1 MTIKQWYK
9 TLLDD
14 QILMN
19 VEDDSLPQLIA
30 CRVELLNP
38 SCNWKAIWSNVRMKG
53 LTSEL
58 MSFLFKL
65 VHQLL
70 PSRNRIARMS
80 VGGTSDNRCLLCN
93 TNSEE
98 NLIHAFFMCPN
109 NHIAGLALLGF
120 VQKVEPNLSE
130 EDAVTLNFSDQINDT
145 EKLAVLYLLGTGLKF
160 IWECRIEK
168 KTIQLY
174 VIRAKLEAKIE
185 LLRKTR
191 YVNIATLMS
200 NMIM

>member
-1 MTIKQWYK
+1 MYWVKKIFQTLPGLPPYYDKNFFRTIKHYQDNSTMNIGCMTIKQWYK
-9 TLLDD
+9 TLLND

-19 VEDDSLPQLIA
+19 EEQDSLPQLIP

-38 SCNWKAIWSNVRMKG
+38 GCNWQATWSNVRMKG

-70 PSRNRIARMS
+70 PSRNRIARMN

-98 NLIHAFFMCPN
+98 NFIHAFFMCPN
-109 NHIAGLALLGF
+109 NHIAGLH
-120 VQKVEPNLSE
+120 S
-130 EDAVTLNFSDQINDT
+130 
-145 EKLAVLYLLGTGLKF
+145 
-160 IWECRIEK
+160 
-168 KTIQLY
+168 
-174 VIRAKLEAKIE
+174 
-185 LLRKTR
+185 
-191 YVNIATLMS
+191 
-200 NMIM
+200 

>member
-1 MTIKQWYK
+1 MNIGCMTIKQWYK
-9 TLLDD
+9 TLLND

-19 VEDDSLPQLIA
+19 EEQDSLPQLIP

-38 SCNWKAIWSNVRMKG
+38 GCNWQATWSNVRMKG

-70 PSRNRIARMS
+70 PSRNRIARMN

-98 NLIHAFFMCPN
+98 NFIHAFFMCPN
-109 NHIAGLALLGF
+109 NHIAGLH
-120 VQKVEPNLSE
+120 S
-130 EDAVTLNFSDQINDT
+130 
-145 EKLAVLYLLGTGLKF
+145 
-160 IWECRIEK
+160 
-168 KTIQLY
+168 
-174 VIRAKLEAKIE
+174 
-185 LLRKTR
+185 
-191 YVNIATLMS
+191 
-200 NMIM
+200 